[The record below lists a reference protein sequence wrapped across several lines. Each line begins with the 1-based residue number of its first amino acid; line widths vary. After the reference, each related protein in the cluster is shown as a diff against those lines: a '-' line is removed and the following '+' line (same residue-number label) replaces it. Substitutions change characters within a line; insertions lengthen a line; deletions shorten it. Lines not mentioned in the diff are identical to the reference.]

1 MRLKTFILKTARYL
15 IFLLLQPVLG
25 VLLFLLFFTGLLYF
39 FFTYLLQLVKKE
51 WQVEAKLKV
60 PFTNYELLLK
70 VPEKK

>member
-1 MRLKTFILKTARYL
+1 
-15 IFLLLQPVLG
+15 
-25 VLLFLLFFTGLLYF
+25 
-39 FFTYLLQLVKKE
+39 VKKE

>member
-1 MRLKTFILKTARYL
+1 MKLKIFTLKTARYL

-25 VLLFLLFFTGLLYF
+25 VLLFLLFSTGFLYF

-60 PFTNYELLLK
+60 PFANYELFLK

>member
-1 MRLKTFILKTARYL
+1 MRLKTFILKTAQYL

-25 VLLFLLFFTGLLYF
+25 VLIFLLFFTGLLYF
-39 FFTYLLQLVKKE
+39 FFTYKKE